1 MPRLPV
7 EADQRNLQPP
17 NKDARMKYRQDPDLD
32 FLKECTNEDLN
43 ILVEVLL
50 RNKDGQYRNIVQLPN
65 HPLYKQ
71 FTPNHASYWEVI
83 AGEIQRYGSN
93 PLAALAR
100 AGRGKHYFKI
110 LGDVCGRFSVAYNPD
125 ASVEVIERALYIALF
140 SRAIPRIPTE
150 ELQITADTLGIT
162 PTALNAQAI
171 VQALHEAMRLDDML
185 GYMLSLIVAHGSAMN
200 ASNVGYKKV
209 APEKLHPVLDIFLK
223 PLGIEFDA
231 ISPLSLTGSAH
242 WIVIPV
248 VLQLACL
255 RAKKNAEK
263 AA

>member
-1 MPRLPV
+1 
-7 EADQRNLQPP
+7 
-17 NKDARMKYRQDPDLD
+17 MKYRQDPDLD
-32 FLKECTNEDLN
+32 FLKECTSEDLN

-50 RNKDGQYRNIVQLPN
+50 RNKDGQPRSIVQLPN
-65 HPLYKQ
+65 HSLYKQ
-71 FTPNHASYWEVI
+71 FAPNHASYWEVI

-110 LGDVCGRFSVAYNPD
+110 LGDVCGRFSVVYNPD

-140 SRAIPRIPTE
+140 SRAIPRIPTG
-150 ELQITADTLGIT
+150 ELGVTAEAFGIM
-162 PTALNAQAI
+162 PSALNAQAI
-171 VQALHEAMRLDDML
+171 LQAIHEAMRLDDMV
-185 GYMLSLIVAHGSAMN
+185 GYMLSLVVAHGSAMN
-200 ASNVGYKKV
+200 ASNVGYKSV
-209 APEKLHPVLDIFLK
+209 APEKLHPVLDIFQR

-231 ISPLSLTGSAH
+231 ISPVSFTGSAH

-248 VLQLACL
+248 VVQLACL

-263 AA
+263 AL